1 MTNRSHRI
9 AIMFLIAAFAGVTGA
24 NAQEKKITRAD
35 LPIAVQ
41 KALDAQTQ
49 GATIHGF
56 STEIENGKRIYEAEL
71 TVNGHSKDISM
82 DKDGNVIEIEEE
94 VSLDSLP
101 QAVRDGLTHAAGS
114 GTITKVEALTKNNK
128 LVAYEAGVKT
138 GAKHSEIQVGPDGK
152 KLARPE

>member
-1 MTNRSHRI
+1 MTKRADRFL
-9 AIMFLIAAFAGVTGA
+9 IMFLAAVFATHSSA
-24 NAQEKKITRAD
+24 NAQEKKITKAD
-35 LPIAVQ
+35 LPVAVQ
-41 KALDAQTQ
+41 KTIDAQTQ
-49 GATIHGF
+49 GATIRGF

-82 DKDGNVIEIEEE
+82 DKDGNIVEIEEQ

-128 LVAYEAGVKT
+128 LVAYEAAVKN
-138 GAKHSEIQVGPDGK
+138 GAKRSEIQVGPDGK
-152 KLARPE
+152 KLVHPE